1 MKTPRSS
8 RFQSTSL
15 ARSSVLSM
23 RMSWETMS
31 RPDESQD
38 KLVVSL
44 QKAVRLVKHDFPFIN
59 PRWLLPMTFLSYV
72 WKRFAA

>member
-1 MKTPRSS
+1 
-8 RFQSTSL
+8 
-15 ARSSVLSM
+15 
-23 RMSWETMS
+23 MS